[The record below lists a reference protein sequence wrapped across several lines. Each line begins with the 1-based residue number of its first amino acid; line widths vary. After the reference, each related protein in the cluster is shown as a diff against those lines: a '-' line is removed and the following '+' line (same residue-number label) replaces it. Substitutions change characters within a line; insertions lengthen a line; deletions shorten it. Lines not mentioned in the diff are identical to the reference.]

1 MWRVACAALCFWQVE
16 DFKAAFGGSV
26 GGSETVAPGGSEAVP
41 VGLVTLVKE
50 LEEEED
56 FWEYFVLG

>member
-1 MWRVACAALCFWQVE
+1 MWRVACAGLCFWQVE

-26 GGSETVAPGGSEAVP
+26 GGSETVAPGGSETVP

>member
-1 MWRVACAALCFWQVE
+1 VEECDKTWHVDCSQVE
-16 DFKAAFGGSV
+16 DFKATFGGNV
-26 GGSETVAPGGSEAVP
+26 PMGTVTV
-41 VGLVTLVKE
+41 VKE